1 LRQGCQLP
9 VDSRTGKAVV
19 HSTRIVELNWERGLR
34 WRATVVP
41 AAHPVPVQMKDE
53 KGANGLGKSRRW
65 RNCGAR
71 T

>member
-1 LRQGCQLP
+1 
-9 VDSRTGKAVV
+9 
-19 HSTRIVELNWERGLR
+19 
-34 WRATVVP
+34 
-41 AAHPVPVQMKDE
+41 VPVQMKDE